1 MQQAMP
7 TASRPGS
14 TANWSAGCTA
24 WHSAGRFLANATDA
38 SKIALSA
45 LVALCR
51 HHGIGLIDCQQ
62 NTGHLAF
69 LGGREIPRSEF
80 LLQVEKAR
88 NQPAIPW
95 AFDPVYWNE
104 LLPTK
109 IPKA

>member
-1 MQQAMP
+1 MRSDQAP
-7 TASRPGS
+7 
-14 TANWSAGCTA
+14 AGT
-24 WHSAGRFLANATDA
+24 GVRDGVDPLLE
-38 SKIALSA
+38 ALMW
-45 LVALCR
+45 LCR

-104 LLPTK
+104 LLPTTT
-109 IPKA
+109 PKA